1 MIDFLKY
8 LIKTSLFRFSEKTKK
23 KSSQTWDYDDN
34 HDDEIFFNYLNKE
47 KNIEKESDFLNNINS
62 TTRDKKKK
70 MLLEAKRVGR
80 QKKQNAFYSWFDS
93 IDSKEYM
100 TIEGHILE
108 GSEMSLEINQFFID
122 NYYFAP
128 KASSEAVGE
137 KSKSDM
143 LYFANKSLHYDE
155 SLQIEKENLEF
166 KLKYPRLEKLIEI
179 LEKQH
184 LPNWFLR
191 NYSVLKKGD
200 YIALNSGEKI
210 SLTNKELSMFN
221 FLIEVIDNN
230 SFSHN
235 SNSKKIKKRYSLGMQ
250 WMKNN
255 NCDAH
260 NYIKSYFNSKF

>member
-8 LIKTSLFRFSEKTKK
+8 LIKTSLLRFSEKTKK
-23 KSSQTWDYDDN
+23 KSSQKWDYDDN
-34 HDDEIFFNYLNKE
+34 HDDETFFNYLNKE
-47 KNIEKESDFLNNINS
+47 KNIEKESDLESDFLNYINS
-62 TTRDKKKK
+62 TTTEEKKI
-70 MLLEAKRVGR
+70 LEEKIVIR
-80 QKKQNAFYSWFDS
+80 QEKQNAFYRWFDS

-108 GSEMSLEINQFFID
+108 WSEMSLKIKQFFID

-128 KASSEAVGE
+128 KASSEAVGK

-143 LYFANKSLHYDE
+143 LYFVNKSLHYKRMVA
-155 SLQIEKENLEF
+155 QENIEF

-235 SNSKKIKKRYSLGMQ
+235 SNSKKIKKRYSLGML

-260 NYIKSYFNSKF
+260 NHIKSYFNSKF